1 MYEFASRVEKR
12 WSFSKKELERLL
24 ITALVSAFSIT
35 LVKGWAFKE
44 MVAGTDEVIKWGI
57 FELIR
62 GTSIVHYISNLVI
75 IFMILFMF
83 LMIHF
88 SVQKLVAL
96 KLGYSSEYKYWVNGM
111 ILGVVICFFS
121 YGYVP
126 LFFPGALYYDIIPK
140 LRMSVFRGGVKH
152 KDLGLIAFAGPLS
165 NIILVGI
172 FAPLYL
178 ATENSFVFSLII
190 LNLLIAVWSLL
201 PIPTFEKLRQFQGG
215 TTGLYIFIASRW
227 IYVFVLA
234 SVLGFAALILLFK
247 IFSYI
252 LALVIGILVAI
263 IYYSSFEMK

>member
-35 LVKGWAFKE
+35 LVRGWTLKE
-44 MVAGTDEVIKWGI
+44 SVAGTDEVIKWGV

-62 GTSIVHYISNLVI
+62 GTSVVHYVSNLVI
-75 IFMILFMF
+75 IFLALFLF
-83 LMIHF
+83 LVIHF
-88 SVQKLVAL
+88 SIQKLVAL

-111 ILGVVICFFS
+111 IFGVVICFFS

-140 LRMSVFRGGVKH
+140 LRMGVFRGGVKH
-152 KDLGLIAFAGPLS
+152 KDLGMIAFAGPLS
-165 NIILVGI
+165 NIIIVGI
-172 FAPLYL
+172 LAPLYL
-178 ATENSFVFSLII
+178 ASKSPFLYSMVV
-190 LNLLIAVWSLL
+190 LNLLIALWSLL

-234 SVLGFAALILLFK
+234 SAIGFAALILLFK

-252 LALVIGILVAI
+252 LALIIGIAVAI